1 MIKDKKIYWLKK
13 LSRYNLN
20 ILVIENC
27 ISNIKDQDAIYL
39 TMNLRQDITYFNNQK
54 QKIKFHL

>member
-20 ILVIENC
+20 ILVLENC
-27 ISNIKDQDAIYL
+27 ILNIKDKDKIYL
-39 TMNLRQDITYFNNQK
+39 SMNLRQDITYFNNQK
-54 QKIKFHL
+54 NKIKFHL

>member
-1 MIKDKKIYWLKK
+1 MIRDKKIYWMKK

-20 ILVIENC
+20 ILVLENC

-39 TMNLRQDITYFNNQK
+39 LMNLRQDIIYFNNQK
-54 QKIKFHL
+54 NKIKFHL